1 MEQTLAPAAS
11 PGAANGPLAASAP
24 SGPAA
29 SADRAALPAPA
40 SAATASG
47 TAGASGSSGGPGIA
61 PDLRES
67 PEAPG
72 APDSPPSPGDP
83 AAMRT
88 AADYVFDLPDHLT
101 VDTAAADRFRALCAA
116 QGLTPEQASAA
127 VDFYVAE
134 HEAAGGLAADS
145 CESGLRTLWKG
156 RYDERIDVARRAVRS
171 LDARMEGR
179 LTPLV
184 RAGLGNHPAF
194 AELMALVGERMG
206 EDTLGA
212 GTGPAGARGEAMSTE
227 EFLRTVVF
235 AKR

>member
-11 PGAANGPLAASAP
+11 PGAANGLLAASAP

-61 PDLRES
+61 SDLLES
-67 PEAPG
+67 PESPG

-83 AAMRT
+83 AAARS

-116 QGLTPEQASAA
+116 QGLTPEQARAA

-171 LDARMEGR
+171 LDVRMEGR